1 MERPTLNYLDDLG
14 SVVFEGA
21 VFALGLPQFVSRA
34 LLAERFALIGVPPA
48 DVDIDL
54 LGNLMPQI
62 DEALRLCLPGTEAQN
77 AMSRLTAFILDWV
90 ELPEGDE
97 IIGGVSALSKAK
109 ALQCRIEWR

>member
-1 MERPTLNYLDDLG
+1 VERLTLNWLDERG

-21 VFALGLPQFVSRA
+21 IVALGLPELVSRA
-34 LLAERFALIGVPPA
+34 LLAERLALIGVPPA

-62 DEALRLCLPGTEAQN
+62 DEALRLCLPLAEARN

-90 ELPEGDE
+90 ESPEGDL
-97 IIGGVSALSKAK
+97 IIDGASALPK
-109 ALQCRIEWR
+109 LQCRIEWR